1 MEGIVPNGQPRP
13 TRSGGW
19 GIGIIIAIVVI
30 VVVGWAWGYGGH
42 GWGTRWNKNASNHA
56 ANTTPNS
63 GPPAIA
69 AAKPLAAPLASAQ
82 DPPQVPAQVQSQ
94 APAQDQSLVPAQ
106 VQSQAPAAT
115 QSAAPQP
122 SQDNATQ
129 ADGNCPGHPGA
140 LGTSR
145 VLALDPAQYPR
156 VGHMQY
162 PDTLPLNDKEV
173 VLTFDDGPLP
183 RYSNEI
189 LDILASQCVKATYF
203 MVGEMARA
211 YPAVVRR
218 VYEEGHTI
226 GTHSEDHPTR
236 FGQLPV
242 EKIRHEIDWGISDVS
257 AALGGA
263 RYLAPFFRIPGL
275 ARSDVLE
282 SELAARGLT
291 VFSSDTVADDWHRH
305 IKPNQIIALAMRRLE
320 ALGKGIL
327 LLHDIHPATAA
338 ALPGLLEQ
346 LKDNGFHIVQ
356 VVPAASYEIAMAK
369 KPEAITTLPRDETI
383 IGNGM
388 DRTAQPRWP
397 LASADYAADHST
409 LPVPDPSAFEP
420 DTLRSEDTADV
431 QWPAEPDLKAPTT
444 TRHARSEKSRRHM
457 ARGMARG
464 AKEQRRTERTH
475 AHPLAHS
482 RAAAD
487 GHHADMLSRMKSLT
501 AMFTPAQP
509 AAR

>member
-1 MEGIVPNGQPRP
+1 MSRRSAE
-13 TRSGGW
+13 RSGLL
-19 GIGIIIAIVVI
+19 AV
-30 VVVGWAWGYGGH
+30 AL
-42 GWGTRWNKNASNHA
+42 TA
-56 ANTTPNS
+56 
-63 GPPAIA
+63 AIA
-69 AAKPLAAPLASAQ
+69 MPLAPRLAW
-82 DPPQVPAQVQSQ
+82 
-94 APAQDQSLVPAQ
+94 AQDQSP
-106 VQSQAPAAT
+106 VQSQVPAAT

-145 VLALDPAQYPR
+145 VVPLDPAQYPR

-162 PDTLPLNDKEV
+162 PDTVPLNDKEV
-173 VLTFDDGPLP
+173 VLTFDDGPVPL
-183 RYSNEI
+183 YSNEI

-218 VYEEGHTI
+218 VYMEGHTI
-226 GTHSEDHPTR
+226 GTHSEDHPLR

-242 EKIRHEIDWGISDVS
+242 KKMRHEIDSGISDVG

-282 SELAARGLT
+282 NELAVRGLV
-291 VFSSDTVADDWHRH
+291 VFSSEMDADDWHRH
-305 IKPNQIIALAMRRLE
+305 IKPDQIIALAMRRLE
-320 ALGKGIL
+320 VIGKGIL

-338 ALPGLLEQ
+338 ALPGLLQQ

-356 VVPAASYEIAMAK
+356 VVPSASYEIAMAK

-383 IGNGM
+383 IGDGM
-388 DRTAQPRWP
+388 DRTAQPSWP
-397 LASADYAADHST
+397 QAFANNAADHST

-420 DTLRSEDTADV
+420 DTLQSEDAADV

-444 TRHARSEKSRRHM
+444 TRHAQSEKSKRHV

-464 AKEQRRTERTH
+464 DATR
-475 AHPLAHS
+475 
-482 RAAAD
+482 
-487 GHHADMLSRMKSLT
+487 
-501 AMFTPAQP
+501 
-509 AAR
+509 

>member
-1 MEGIVPNGQPRP
+1 L
-13 TRSGGW
+13 
-19 GIGIIIAIVVI
+19 AL
-30 VVVGWAWGYGGH
+30 AL
-42 GWGTRWNKNASNHA
+42 A
-56 ANTTPNS
+56 A
-63 GPPAIA
+63 AIA
-69 AAKPLAAPLASAQ
+69 MPLAPRLAL
-82 DPPQVPAQVQSQ
+82 
-94 APAQDQSLVPAQ
+94 AQDQSLVPAQ
-106 VQSQAPAAT
+106 VQSQVPAAT

-122 SQDNATQ
+122 GQDNATQ

-162 PDTLPLNDKEV
+162 PDSLPLNDKEV
-173 VLTFDDGPLP
+173 VLTFDDGPVP

-189 LDILASQCVKATYF
+189 LDVLASQCVKATYF

-211 YPAVVRR
+211 SPAVVRR

-226 GTHSEDHPTR
+226 GTHSEDHPLR

-242 EKIRHEIDWGISDVS
+242 DKIRHEIDRGISDVG

-282 SELAARGLT
+282 SELVARRLV
-291 VFSSDTVADDWHRH
+291 VFSSDADADDWHRH
-305 IKPNQIIALAMRRLE
+305 IKPDQIIALAMRRLE

-338 ALPGLLEQ
+338 ALPGLLQQ

-369 KPEAITTLPRDETI
+369 KPEAAMAETL

-388 DRTAQPRWP
+388 DHKTLVSWPQTSANITA
-397 LASADYAADHST
+397 DDST
-409 LPVPDPSAFEP
+409 LPVPDPSTFEP
-420 DTLRSEDTADV
+420 DMLPSQDTADV
-431 QWPAEPDLKAPTT
+431 QWPAEPELRAEPAK
-444 TRHARSEKSRRHM
+444 RHARSEKPRLHM
-457 ARGMARG
+457 ATASGRAVGG
-464 AKEQRRTERTH
+464 TYQRSIYMYVAPHHRSYSHKITH
-475 AHPLAHS
+475 ATNG
-482 RAAAD
+482 
-487 GHHADMLSRMKSLT
+487 GH
-501 AMFTPAQP
+501 
-509 AAR
+509 

>member
-1 MEGIVPNGQPRP
+1 VLNGHPNQ
-13 TRSGGW
+13 TRSAVG
-19 GIGIIIAIVVI
+19 GIGIIIAIILI
-30 VVVGWAWGYGGH
+30 VGIGWAWGYGGN
-42 GWGTRWNKNASNHA
+42 GWGTWWNKNKSNNA
-56 ANTTPNS
+56 ANSAPHA
-63 GPPAIA
+63 GAPPIA
-69 AAKPLAAPLASAQ
+69 AMPPRAPLASAQ
-82 DPPQVPAQVQSQ
+82 DQTQVPPQVPAQLQSQ
-94 APAQDQSLVPAQ
+94 APAQDQSLAPPQ
-106 VQSQAPAAT
+106 VQSQVPAVT
-115 QSAAPQP
+115 QSAAQQ
-122 SQDNATQ
+122 SQDTAGP
-129 ADGNCPGHPGA
+129 ADANCPGHPGA

-145 VLALDPAQYPR
+145 LLPLDPAQYPR

-162 PDTLPLNDKEV
+162 PDSLPLNDKEV
-173 VLTFDDGPLP
+173 VLTFDDGPSP

-211 YPAVVRR
+211 HPAVVRR

-226 GTHSEDHPTR
+226 GTHSEDHPAR

-242 EKIRHEIDWGISDVS
+242 EKIRHEIDWGISDVG

-282 SELAARGLT
+282 SELAARGLV
-291 VFSSDTVADDWHRH
+291 VFSSDTDADDWHRH

-356 VVPAASYEIAMAK
+356 VVPAGSYEIAMAK
-369 KPEAITTLPRDETI
+369 KPEALTTLPRDEMI

-388 DRTAQPRWP
+388 DRGTQPSWP
-397 LASADYAADHST
+397 RAPANNAPEDT
-409 LPVPDPSAFEP
+409 VLPIPDPSAFEP
-420 DTLRSEDTADV
+420 DTLPSEDTADV

-444 TRHARSEKSRRHM
+444 TRHALSEKSKRHIV
-457 ARGMARG
+457 ARS
-464 AKEQRRTERTH
+464 AKEEPRAERTH
-475 AHPLAHS
+475 GHS
-482 RAAAD
+482 
-487 GHHADMLSRMKSLT
+487 
-501 AMFTPAQP
+501 
-509 AAR
+509 

>member
-1 MEGIVPNGQPRP
+1 MSRRSAE
-13 TRSGGW
+13 RSGLL
-19 GIGIIIAIVVI
+19 A
-30 VVVGWAWGYGGH
+30 VGL
-42 GWGTRWNKNASNHA
+42 A
-56 ANTTPNS
+56 A
-63 GPPAIA
+63 AIA
-69 AAKPLAAPLASAQ
+69 MPLAPRLAW
-82 DPPQVPAQVQSQ
+82 
-94 APAQDQSLVPAQ
+94 AQDQSLVPVQ

-122 SQDNATQ
+122 NQDNATQ
-129 ADGNCPGHPGA
+129 ADGTGHPGA

-173 VLTFDDGPLP
+173 VLTFDDGPVP

-226 GTHSEDHPTR
+226 GTHSEDHPLR

-242 EKIRHEIDWGISDVS
+242 KKIRHEIDWGISDVG

-282 SELAARGLT
+282 SELAARGLV
-291 VFSSDTVADDWHRH
+291 VFSSDTDADDWHRH
-305 IKPNQIIALAMRRLE
+305 IKPDQIIALAMRRLE
-320 ALGKGIL
+320 AVGKGIL

-356 VVPAASYEIAMAK
+356 VVPAASYQIAMAK
-369 KPEAITTLPRDETI
+369 KPEAIMTLPRDETI
-383 IGNGM
+383 IGNRM
-388 DRTAQPRWP
+388 DHKT
-397 LASADYAADHST
+397 LASWPQTSANIAADDNT
-409 LPVPDPSAFEP
+409 LPVPDLSTFEP
-420 DTLRSEDTADV
+420 DTLPSQDTADV
-431 QWPAEPDLKAPTT
+431 QWPAEPELKAEPAK
-444 TRHARSEKSRRHM
+444 RHARSEKSRPHM
-457 ARGMARG
+457 ATASERAVGG
-464 AKEQRRTERTH
+464 TYQRSIYMYVAPHRRSYSDKITH
-475 AHPLAHS
+475 ATNG
-482 RAAAD
+482 
-487 GHHADMLSRMKSLT
+487 GH
-501 AMFTPAQP
+501 
-509 AAR
+509 

>member
-1 MEGIVPNGQPRP
+1 MSRRSAE
-13 TRSGGW
+13 RSGLL
-19 GIGIIIAIVVI
+19 A
-30 VVVGWAWGYGGH
+30 GGL
-42 GWGTRWNKNASNHA
+42 A
-56 ANTTPNS
+56 A
-63 GPPAIA
+63 AIA
-69 AAKPLAAPLASAQ
+69 MTLASHLASAQ
-82 DPPQVPAQVQSQ
+82 N
-94 APAQDQSLVPAQ
+94 QSLVPAQ
-106 VQSQAPAAT
+106 VQSQAPAAA

-173 VLTFDDGPLP
+173 VLTFDDGPVP

-226 GTHSEDHPTR
+226 GTHSEDHPLR

-242 EKIRHEIDWGISDVS
+242 KKIRHEIDWGISDVG

-282 SELAARGLT
+282 SELAARGLV
-291 VFSSDTVADDWHRH
+291 VFSSDTDADDWHRH
-305 IKPNQIIALAMRRLE
+305 IKPDQIIALAMRRLE
-320 ALGKGIL
+320 AVGKGIL

-356 VVPAASYEIAMAK
+356 VVPAASYQIAMAK
-369 KPEAITTLPRDETI
+369 KPEAIMTLPRDETI

-388 DRTAQPRWP
+388 DHKT
-397 LASADYAADHST
+397 LASWPQTSANIAADDNT
-409 LPVPDPSAFEP
+409 LPVPDLSTFEP
-420 DTLRSEDTADV
+420 DTLPSQDTADV
-431 QWPAEPDLKAPTT
+431 QWPAEPELKAEPAK
-444 TRHARSEKSRRHM
+444 RHARSEKSRPHM
-457 ARGMARG
+457 ATASERAVGG
-464 AKEQRRTERTH
+464 TYQRSIYMYVAPHRRSYSDKITH
-475 AHPLAHS
+475 ATNG
-482 RAAAD
+482 
-487 GHHADMLSRMKSLT
+487 GH
-501 AMFTPAQP
+501 
-509 AAR
+509 

>member
-1 MEGIVPNGQPRP
+1 MALMMLIGKIHPRFTGAEAGQGGWRLARNAGEAAGCRGWSMGNE
-13 TRSGGW
+13 RSGLL
-19 GIGIIIAIVVI
+19 AV
-30 VVVGWAWGYGGH
+30 AL
-42 GWGTRWNKNASNHA
+42 A
-56 ANTTPNS
+56 A
-63 GPPAIA
+63 AIA
-69 AAKPLAAPLASAQ
+69 MPLAPRLAW
-82 DPPQVPAQVQSQ
+82 
-94 APAQDQSLVPAQ
+94 AQDQSLLPAQ

-242 EKIRHEIDWGISDVS
+242 EKIRHEIDWGISDVG
-257 AALGGA
+257 AALGGT

-275 ARSDVLE
+275 ARSDIFE
-282 SELAARGLT
+282 SELAARGLV
-291 VFSSDTVADDWHRH
+291 VFSSDTDADDWHRH

-388 DRTAQPRWP
+388 DRTAQPSWP
-397 LASADYAADHST
+397 RASVDNAADNST

-420 DTLRSEDTADV
+420 DTLPSEGTADV

-444 TRHARSEKSRRHM
+444 TRHALSEKSRRHM

-464 AKEQRRTERTH
+464 AKEERRAERTH
-475 AHPLAHS
+475 AHS
-482 RAAAD
+482 
-487 GHHADMLSRMKSLT
+487 
-501 AMFTPAQP
+501 
-509 AAR
+509 